1 LTGAQVFE
9 GVTPD
14 SWAGA
19 MQLIASALPEGPAVV
34 VFDEFPWMCQSSP
47 SLEGALQ
54 VAWDRTLESRPV
66 LFILIGSDISMMEA
80 LSTYERPLFGRIKE
94 MVVNPFELS
103 DTAEMIAATDPAVAI
118 DAQLITG
125 GYPRLCAQ
133 WRGASDVMAFLDGQ
147 LSEENSDLVDV
158 GRNVL
163 AADFPP
169 DLQAT
174 RVLSA
179 IGAGERTNRAIGARA
194 GISDTP
200 LARSLAALREAK
212 RMVAVERPVS
222 LRPRNDPRY
231 RVADSYLRFWLRFI
245 EPSLPDIARGRPDL
259 ALARVQESW
268 IDYRGQAVEPLVRE
282 SLERIAVADPA
293 LAGVGVVGAYWTRT
307 GDVEVDLVGVD
318 RWPDA
323 RKVAVAGSIKWR
335 ERHPFDRHDFT
346 ALAAHRARVPG
357 AANAALIAVSR
368 AGCTARDVDRAYGP
382 ADVIAAWR

>member
-1 LTGAQVFE
+1 
-9 GVTPD
+9 
-14 SWAGA
+14 
-19 MQLIASALPEGPAVV
+19 
-34 VFDEFPWMCQSSP
+34 
-47 SLEGALQ
+47 
-54 VAWDRTLESRPV
+54 
-66 LFILIGSDISMMEA
+66 
-80 LSTYERPLFGRIKE
+80 
-94 MVVNPFELS
+94 
-103 DTAEMIAATDPAVAI
+103 
-118 DAQLITG
+118 
-125 GYPRLCAQ
+125 
-133 WRGASDVMAFLDGQ
+133 
-147 LSEENSDLVDV
+147 
-158 GRNVL
+158 
-163 AADFPP
+163 
-169 DLQAT
+169 
-174 RVLSA
+174 
-179 IGAGERTNRAIGARA
+179 
-194 GISDTP
+194 
-200 LARSLAALREAK
+200 
-212 RMVAVERPVS
+212 MVAVERPVS

-259 ALARVQESW
+259 ALARVQKSW

-318 RWPDA
+318 QWPDA

-382 ADVIAAWR
+382 ADLIAAWR